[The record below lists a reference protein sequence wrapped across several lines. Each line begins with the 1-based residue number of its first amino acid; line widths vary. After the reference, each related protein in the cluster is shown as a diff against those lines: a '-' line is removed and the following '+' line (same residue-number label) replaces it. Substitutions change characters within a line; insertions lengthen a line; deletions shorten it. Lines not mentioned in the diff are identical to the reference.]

1 MDMST
6 NKTNKTNQK
15 EQYEII
21 LKLYNGLSENLKL
34 INQKASKNKEDSS
47 VTQLAFKIDKIAA
60 ALQLSLD
67 FENKEAKKISENLRE
82 LYRHI
87 RIAMKLIYENKN
99 FELLKSASDVSF
111 TLEDSW
117 TKIRPSI

>member
-1 MDMST
+1 MST

-34 INQKASKNKEDSS
+34 INQKVSKNKEDSS

-67 FENKEAKKISENLRE
+67 FENKEAKKLSENLRD

-87 RIAMKLIYENKN
+87 RLAMKLIYENKN
-99 FELLKSASDVSF
+99 FELLKSACDVSY
-111 TLEDSW
+111 TLKDSW
-117 TKIRPSI
+117 AKIRPSI

>member
-1 MDMST
+1 MDMS
-6 NKTNKTNQK
+6 TNKTNQK

-21 LKLYNGLSENLKL
+21 LKLYKGLSENLKI

-47 VTQLAFKIDKIAA
+47 IAQLAFKIDKIAA

-67 FENKEAKKISENLRE
+67 FENKEAKKLSENLRD

-87 RIAMKLIYENKN
+87 RLAMKLIYENKN

-111 TLEDSW
+111 SLKDSW
-117 TKIRPSI
+117 AKIRPSV

>member
-1 MDMST
+1 MEMST
-6 NKTNKTNQK
+6 NKTNNK

-21 LKLYNGLSENLKL
+21 LKLYNGLSGNLKL
-34 INQKASKNKEDSS
+34 INQKVSKNKEDNSI
-47 VTQLAFKIDKIAA
+47 TQLAFKTDKIAA

-67 FENKEAKKISENLRE
+67 FENKEAKKLSENLRE